1 MQGNGI
7 KMIEHRL
14 YSIERFKP
22 HPCVISAEQVEDKM
36 LIMTPKKATWY
47 ALQGYKIF
55 DYSASLEM
63 DPIYYDEEHELT
75 MDQV

>member
-1 MQGNGI
+1 
-7 KMIEHRL
+7 MIEHRL
-14 YSIERFKP
+14 YSIERFVP
-22 HPCVISAEQVEDKM
+22 NYLPTFTGSVRDEM

-55 DYSASLEM
+55 DYTASLEM
-63 DPIYYDEEHELT
+63 DPVYYDEECELT

>member
-1 MQGNGI
+1 
-7 KMIEHRL
+7 MIEHRL
-14 YSIERFKP
+14 YSIERFEP
-22 HPCVISAEQVEDKM
+22 HPRVASAGSVRDKM
-36 LIMTPKKATWY
+36 LIMTPKRATWY

-63 DPIYYDEEHELT
+63 DPIYYDKEHQLT